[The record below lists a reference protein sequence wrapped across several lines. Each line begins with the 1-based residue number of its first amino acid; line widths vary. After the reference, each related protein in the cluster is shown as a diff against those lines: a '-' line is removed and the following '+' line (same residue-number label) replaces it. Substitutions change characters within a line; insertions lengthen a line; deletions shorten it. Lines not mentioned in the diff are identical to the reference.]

1 MPDPRGVAAVIS
13 SWSFLVLGGALLLAF
28 FCIGVLSERARFP
41 STLAFILLG
50 LLLIRFSPAESVP
63 LQQAAQ
69 IGIVL
74 MFFIR
79 GLEFPLE
86 RMKQIAI
93 RVWPA
98 GIMDLLISF
107 GGSFI
112 IASLFGLD
120 LLSSFIIASVTYASS
135 SSIII
140 KMLEEKKRL
149 AAAESEFILALLIF
163 EDLLAPVLVS
173 FLASMAGGR
182 VLGLGGVGI
191 VLGKV
196 AVLAIGSGLL
206 GRILFRRSGGFFAR
220 YLEEDIMPLFAVGWA
235 LLTAG
240 LAMAMGLSEFLG
252 AFLAGVMIAETGQA
266 RELDHLLLPLRNLA
280 LPFFFFW
287 FGSTIQIGQ
296 GVPYFPILM
305 VLLVWSTVGK
315 FAVGYWG
322 GRLYGL
328 TPMRSYRAALSL
340 VPRGEFSAIAAAF
353 AATPLRIFAGIYIV
367 GTATI
372 GLLLFNYA
380 FPLARWL
387 AGMPQ
392 ADPKK
397 RKNLLP

>member
-1 MPDPRGVAAVIS
+1 MSDPRGVAAVMG

-28 FCIGVLSERARFP
+28 FGIGVISERIRFP

-50 LLLIRFSPAESVP
+50 LLLIRYSPADSVP

-86 RMKQIAI
+86 RMRQIAR

-107 GGSFI
+107 AGSFL
-112 IASLFGLD
+112 IALLFGLD
-120 LLSSFIIASVTYASS
+120 MLTAFIIASVTYASS

-173 FLASMAGGR
+173 FLASMVTGASP
-182 VLGLGGVGI
+182 GLSGI
-191 VLGKV
+191 GMVLGKV
-196 AVLAIGSGLL
+196 ALLAFGSGFL
-206 GRILFRRSGGFFAR
+206 GRTLFRKSGGFFAR

-240 LAMAMGLSEFLG
+240 LAMAMGLSEFLE
-252 AFLAGVMIAETGQA
+252 AFLAGVMIAETG
-266 RELDHLLLPLRNLA
+266 
-280 LPFFFFW
+280 
-287 FGSTIQIGQ
+287 
-296 GVPYFPILM
+296 
-305 VLLVWSTVGK
+305 
-315 FAVGYWG
+315 
-322 GRLYGL
+322 
-328 TPMRSYRAALSL
+328 
-340 VPRGEFSAIAAAF
+340 
-353 AATPLRIFAGIYIV
+353 
-367 GTATI
+367 
-372 GLLLFNYA
+372 
-380 FPLARWL
+380 
-387 AGMPQ
+387 
-392 ADPKK
+392 
-397 RKNLLP
+397 